1 MAEYKI
7 LWTESARTDLETIVD
22 FIAEENPRNAL
33 GVLEKIEKRART
45 LRQFPERGR
54 IVSELRTLD
63 VFLYRELIER
73 PWRIVYRFD
82 DKQVYVLAVLDS
94 RRELTSLLLERLIR

>member
-1 MAEYKI
+1 MAEYKV
-7 LWTESARTDLETIVD
+7 LWTESARTDLETIVE

-33 GVLEKIEKRART
+33 SVLEKLEKRART

-63 VFLYRELIER
+63 VFLYRELIEK
-73 PWRIVYRFD
+73 PWRIVCRFD
-82 DKQVYVLAVLDS
+82 EKRVYVLAVLDS
-94 RRELTSLLLERLIR
+94 RRELTSLLLERLVR

>member
-1 MAEYKI
+1 MAEYKV

-33 GVLEKIEKRART
+33 SVLEKLEKRART

-54 IVSELRTLD
+54 TVSELRTLD
-63 VFLYRELIER
+63 VFLYRELIQR
-73 PWRIVYRFD
+73 PWRIIYRIVE
-82 DKQVYVLAVLDS
+82 KRVYVLAVLDR
-94 RRELTSLLLERLIR
+94 RRELTSLLLERLAR